1 MRPRFLLL
9 LTLSL
14 IMAAVAVFIAR
25 RLGQTQG
32 PAPVAQVTNK
42 VNILVAA
49 HEIPFLGV
57 IKDEDL
63 KEQPVVPEDLPI
75 ELANYLTQ
83 RQDVV
88 GKIATEALH
97 AGIPLVRQSIRDRSA
112 GNSLATDIRPGFRAL
127 TLRVDDVR
135 GVAGFLLHG
144 NVVDILASTSGQPNV
159 PPESHVIAQALR
171 VLAVD
176 QEAGQNVDH
185 PMVVRAVT
193 LEVSPQTAE
202 ILAQAELSGE
212 LHLLLRNPED
222 VSLSVRV
229 VDGPMPER
237 QRFTLF
243 KGNTQEPMAITE
255 CPRAER
261 CP

>member
-14 IMAAVAVFIAR
+14 IMAALAVFLAR
-25 RLGQTQG
+25 RLSEPVGS
-32 PAPVAQVTNK
+32 APVAQVTNK
-42 VNILVAA
+42 VNILVAG
-49 HEIPFLGV
+49 HEIPFLAV
-57 IKDEDL
+57 LKEEDL

-88 GKIATEALH
+88 GRVATQAIH
-97 AGIPLVRQSIRDRSA
+97 TGIPIIRQSVRERGA
-112 GNSLATDIRPGFRAL
+112 GNALATDIRPGYRAL

-144 NVVDILASTSGQPNV
+144 NVVDIMASSSGQPNV
-159 PPESHVIAQALR
+159 PPVSQVIAQALR

-176 QEAGQNVDH
+176 QEPGQNVDH

-193 LEVSPQTAE
+193 LEVTPQTAE
-202 ILAQAELSGE
+202 TLAAAELAGE

-222 VSLSVRV
+222 LTAVVRV
-229 VDGPMPER
+229 AQESLPER
-237 QRFTLF
+237 QRFTVF
-243 KGNTQEPMAITE
+243 KGNTQAPITVTE
-255 CPRAER
+255 CTRSDR